1 MRPVFLALLMTSTAA
16 AQYVIDRPR
25 AERLL
30 AAHAGDRPL
39 HCDVIPVPA
48 SLSFSFRFQTGYLVR
63 MPLKQYAGQ
72 GHHWNILM
80 RVTPAGGAEPLYL
93 ASYTRLRNVPKTNA
107 QGEFGG

>member
-48 SLSFSFRFQTGYLVR
+48 NFIFSFRFQTGYLVR

-80 RVTPAGGAEPLYL
+80 RVTPAGGAGPPF
-93 ASYTRLRNVPKTNA
+93 LRGRTPRRN
-107 QGEFGG
+107 